1 MSTPTTCGTISVVT
15 VPASNVG
22 PFYTAPSDAHMR
34 VLVRNRGGTLIFIAF
49 ESSAVYGVTVTAARF
64 ELPAET
70 SEVFILQPRQSIFA
84 ISVGAGRLSYSASE
98 ALPKEN

>member
-22 PFYTAPSDAHMR
+22 PFYTAPSDAPMR

-49 ESSAVYGVTVTAARF
+49 ESSAVNGVTVTSARF
-64 ELPAET
+64 ELPDGV
-70 SEVFILQPRQSIFA
+70 SEVFILQPRQDIFA
-84 ISVGAGRLSYSASE
+84 VSLGPGRLSFTASE
-98 ALPKEN
+98 ALPKET